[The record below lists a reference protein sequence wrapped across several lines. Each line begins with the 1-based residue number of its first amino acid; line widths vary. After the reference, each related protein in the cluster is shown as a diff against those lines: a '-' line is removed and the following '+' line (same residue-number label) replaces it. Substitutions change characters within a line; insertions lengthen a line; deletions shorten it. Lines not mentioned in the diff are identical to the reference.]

1 MAPITDSV
9 YHAGGGK
16 ASGLPGIAA
25 VSGGRSDI
33 HFSIDS
39 DSELYIVSKSDGV
52 IRAVVGATVK

>member
-33 HFSIDS
+33 HFSIDA
-39 DSELYIVSKSDGV
+39 DGELYIVSKSDGV